1 MSEEKIGYPNSKE
14 PERPKISRSHDF
26 VANLSL
32 TVCSIAVSLMLLE
45 ALLHVHNPFQARIKG
60 DHIVL
65 VTNKT
70 YHIRNNFIKSLDPE
84 ITVTKNSLGFRGA
97 EPPPAFESYLT
108 LVTVGGSTT
117 HCFFLNEGQT
127 WTAKLAARLEASLE
141 AFWINNAGLDGHTT
155 YGHLVLL
162 QDYIVPLRPK
172 VVLFL
177 VGANDVAATTMS
189 SFDAENVRD
198 GLQFSSTKA
207 LIKSL
212 STYSEVVALF
222 LNMYRSLTAYQA
234 ELHAQPA

>member
-1 MSEEKIGYPNSKE
+1 MFATPSRRASKAITSSWS
-14 PERPKISRSHDF
+14 PTRPIISGTISSKAWTRRSPSRRTRSAF
-26 VANLSL
+26 AGRNL
-32 TVCSIAVSLMLLE
+32 
-45 ALLHVHNPFQARIKG
+45 
-60 DHIVL
+60 
-65 VTNKT
+65 
-70 YHIRNNFIKSLDPE
+70 
-84 ITVTKNSLGFRGA
+84 
-97 EPPPAFESYLT
+97 PPAFESYLT

-234 ELHAQPA
+234 THAQPA